1 MKFDVENK
9 YEEIDNKIKADIKK
23 SFGQFKNIV
32 PLNKIE
38 IYNEISKEAEPILFS
53 LKNRIRHTSIE
64 NQNEIIK
71 RQVLLEVIRLAAEN
85 ETYEGFRKE
94 LYAEALSWMKEA
106 EEKGWIKPE
115 TTEGVKE
122 KLNDDGI
129 LL

>member
-23 SFGQFKNIV
+23 SFGQFNIQKFKNIV

-64 NQNEIIK
+64 NQNEINYFRLSENNFSEIK
-71 RQVLLEVIRLAAEN
+71 NKLCYINNKINEIIRNLD
-85 ETYEGFRKE
+85 Y
-94 LYAEALSWMKEA
+94 
-106 EEKGWIKPE
+106 
-115 TTEGVKE
+115 
-122 KLNDDGI
+122 I
-129 LL
+129 LQIFY